1 MLRSGTGPTG
11 APDTTG
17 DQPSLGNLVE
27 LALKDISQLLNYEIA
42 LAKKEFKVDL
52 RRALVGAGAVGF
64 ILLVLYPILILV
76 LFAGVAALYVNG
88 APGGAWAAFLYV
100 AAALTILAIIVG
112 LIGFLIVKKITGL
125 KLTRKTVADDI
136 GLIKQAKT
144 AVTSGGGTSSGAVPG
159 GGQTPVTTGETA
171 EIPAASAASA
181 GS

>member
-11 APDTTG
+11 TPDTTG

-27 LALKDISQLLNYEIA
+27 LALKDVSQLLNYEIA

-52 RRALVGAGAVGF
+52 RRALVGVGAVGF
-64 ILLVLYPILILV
+64 ILLVAYPILILV
-76 LFAGVAALYVNG
+76 LFAGVAALYFHG

-100 AAALTILAIIVG
+100 AAALTILALIVG
-112 LIGFLIVKKITGL
+112 LIGFVIAKKITGL

-136 GLIKQAKT
+136 GLIKQAKNS
-144 AVTSGGGTSSGAVPG
+144 VSSGGSTSSGEVPR
-159 GGQTPVTTGETA
+159 GGQATVTTGETA
-171 EIPAASAASA
+171 EIPAAAAASA